1 MSTPRNQ
8 NTCYDLQGN
17 LFVPA
22 QIDRVCAGE
31 GEMQTDSDYGIPQ
44 GLNRA
49 DEIAR
54 AYRTALA
61 AWQNFKQ
68 AMERSD
74 FSAEQKLQSTQQFA
88 RLFFQYGLGYN
99 SPKQISN
106 IAVADSIHPDEPLLY
121 PVNFL
126 LDQST
131 DAISSAQKLTET
143 TVQSGTTQIVPLA
156 GDGVHKASTILPL
169 TVALADFDPESKK
182 RSDLDT
188 ASTMYAV
195 QGEGQRKKAPFQ
207 MTQQLLNADPRF
219 LWAFVF
225 NGYSLRLL
233 RDTMT
238 IARPSY
244 LEFNLEEIFSR
255 DHQADFTQMWLLLHA
270 SRANVSDDGLNVW
283 ERWVKAGYTAGQP
296 AREKLSVSLR
306 DALDILGNGFL
317 HTHGEGNAALCQ
329 KLSSGELSAEDYNH
343 QLLRLMYRFLFVFC
357 LEEREIINTRMTTER
372 AKQIAAVRNQAAQQA
387 YEEAIAKAK
396 DQSQAQETIEYSEH
410 EALSLNEIQPPVYVT
425 ADDILTEHF
434 TAQQRYKEGYSLQR
448 LRYQALKQRFQND
461 FCDAWE
467 GACIVFEALAQGQ
480 QALALPALG
489 GLFNHEQCADLM
501 DAKLSN
507 KDFFAAMRLM
517 RWAYLNGSY
526 TLIDYKN
533 MDTEE
538 LGSLYEGM
546 LELVPQIVNDAGT
559 LRFRLLDSSG
569 NERKSTGSYYT
580 PDFLVQNLIKTA
592 LDPVIAQKLKDNP
605 QNPEQALLSLKVI
618 DPACGSGHFL
628 LAAARRIATELAQVR
643 AQNILQAPALELYR
657 HSLHEVISKCIYGVD
672 INPMAVELARMGLWL
687 EGFAENEPL
696 SFLDHHLQVGNAL
709 LGVMDLETVEL
720 GIDNAAYKP
729 QSTEFTEFSCAT
741 KEVCAALKKQNT
753 AECKQLNKEGLVRY
767 TALGAGTS
775 TEIAANAF
783 TTLNKLSA
791 TDLENEKAKQKI
803 FEKYCQTI
811 RQTPI
816 YRACDLQIAAYLC
829 PKTDQTKHLVPTSYD
844 LARLCSNDL
853 IEANSP
859 EMLAK
864 CEFSHQ
870 VCEQNKVLHWPFM
883 FPEAM
888 SQGGFDCVLGNPPW
902 EKMATEDIQWFATRI
917 PAIVE
922 AQNASQRKAMIK
934 ALAEGK
940 WFQQYQANTVNL
952 QQYSKNP
959 EDQANFERQ
968 IFAEYMQAV
977 YQTGAQSTLIHLG
990 AESGGRFPLTG
1001 DGIANLF
1008 ALFAELYFNLR
1019 CEQGAAGIVVPVGL
1033 ISDYGSRRFSQKL
1046 FAGQLASSVYHFN
1059 NTENIF
1065 PAVHSSYSFILLTM
1079 RPAKQADCIFYATN
1093 ERHLDNERRHV
1104 HFIPDD
1110 IPLIN
1115 PNTQTVPLVRT
1126 EADLQLCRK
1135 LYHHA
1140 PVLMQEHDNEL
1151 ELSPWNIQ
1159 TMQMFNMSTASGL
1172 FLTKDTP
1179 AYEQALQQGKTLV
1192 PLYEGKLFHQ
1202 FDHRFASY
1210 ELNTK
1215 NGKLEPVDVTL
1226 EQKQRSSFTISPQ
1239 YWVDADEV
1247 QTKLNQKQWTKGWV
1261 LAWRDIASA
1270 TNERT
1275 VIVSALP
1282 ATNAFNHKA
1291 PLLLPNVSESLAA
1304 CFLSILNSLVVD
1316 YIERTKQSGS
1326 NVSLFYLKQLPILPP
1341 EAFKE
1346 QDIAFICERVA
1357 KLTRTADDI
1366 NEVWLTDYP
1375 AYTFQSPEERLQIRC
1390 ELDAY
1395 IARMYGLT
1403 REELHYILDPADAMN
1418 DPTFP
1423 SVTFPGLKNKELKL
1437 YGEYR
1442 TQRLVLKAFDDLEAG
1457 TLK

>member
-8 NTCYDLQGN
+8 NTCYALQGN

-182 RSDLDT
+182 RTGLDT

-244 LEFNLEEIFSR
+244 LEFNLEEIFSG
-255 DHQADFTQMWLLLHA
+255 DHQADFTQMWLLIHA
-270 SRANVSDDGLNVW
+270 SRANISDDGLNVW

-317 HTHGEGNAALCQ
+317 HTQGEGNAALCQ

-357 LEEREIINTRMTTER
+357 LEEREIINTRMTRER
-372 AKQIAAVRNQAAQQA
+372 AKQIAAERNQAAQQA
-387 YEEAIAKAK
+387 YEEALTKAKA
-396 DQSQAQETIEYSEH
+396 QAQENIEYSEQ
-410 EALSLNEIQPPVYVT
+410 EKQPLNNIQQPIPVT
-425 ADDILTEHF
+425 ADDILLEHF

-461 FCDAWE
+461 FSDAWE

-489 GLFNHEQCADLM
+489 GLFNHEQCVDLM
-501 DAKLSN
+501 ASNLSN

-546 LELVPQIVNDAGT
+546 LELVPQITNNAGT
-559 LRFRLLDSSG
+559 LTFRLLDSSG

-580 PDFLVQNLIKTA
+580 PDFLVQSLIKTA
-592 LDPVIAQKLKDNP
+592 LAPVIAQKLKDNP

-628 LAAARRIATELAQVR
+628 LAAARHIANELTQVR
-643 AQNILQAPALELYR
+643 AQSLLQAPAPELYR

-672 INPMAVELARMGLWL
+672 INPMAIELARMGLWL

-696 SFLDHHLQVGNAL
+696 SFLDHHLQVGNSL
-709 LGVMDLETVEL
+709 LGVMDLKTLKL
-720 GIDNAAYKP
+720 GIAPDAYKAA
-729 QSTEFTEFSCAT
+729 SAT
-741 KEVCAALKKQNT
+741 YKGFGLSDKEVCAVLKKKNDQ
-753 AECKQLNKEGLVRY
+753 ARKKLQE
-767 TALGAGTS
+767 
-775 TEIAANAF
+775 
-783 TTLNKLSA
+783 TLFY
-791 TDLENEKAKQKI
+791 TDLGNLSTSG
-803 FEKYCQTI
+803 Y
-811 RQTPI
+811 TPI
-816 YRACDLQIAAYLC
+816 EQMEAGSLAAETAKAQQAKRNFELLQDSPEGQACDLVLAAFLC
-829 PKTDQTKHLVPTSYD
+829 EKSTRTQHLVPTSAEVGKALQD
-844 LARLCSNDL
+844 QVNFVTDCAEQLAFAR
-853 IEANSP
+853 
-859 EMLAK
+859 
-864 CEFSHQ
+864 Q
-870 VCEQNKVLHWPFM
+870 VCADNKVFHWPLRF
-883 FPEAM
+883 FDVF

-902 EKMATEDIQWFATRI
+902 EKPQVEDRKWFAPYFPTIAFAQTAAIRKKMVESLSKGTFAHEYGQKFKDDSEEAERIYEQKIFAKYVLDLHRAAMAT
-917 PAIVE
+917 
-922 AQNASQRKAMIK
+922 
-934 ALAEGK
+934 
-940 WFQQYQANTVNL
+940 
-952 QQYSKNP
+952 
-959 EDQANFERQ
+959 
-968 IFAEYMQAV
+968 IFC
-977 YQTGAQSTLIHLG
+977 HLS
-990 AESGGRFPLTG
+990 EKDGGRFPLTG
-1001 DGIANLF
+1001 FGLTNLYSYI
-1008 ALFAELYFNLR
+1008 AELALQIKK
-1019 CEQGAAGIVVPVGL
+1019 EQGSAGIVCPIG
-1033 ISDYGSRRFSQKL
+1033 IITDDATKKFSQ
-1046 FAGQLASSVYHFN
+1046 FVFSQAQISSAYHFN
-1059 NTENIF
+1059 NTEGIF
-1065 PAVHSSYSFILLTM
+1065 PDVAGNYSFVLLSLLKS
-1079 RPAKQADCIFYATN
+1079 KQTDCVFYATK
-1093 ERHLDNERRHV
+1093 EQHIKEKRRHIQFAPTDMV
-1104 HFIPDD
+1104 
-1110 IPLIN
+1110 LMN
-1115 PNTQTVPLVRT
+1115 PNTQTIPLVRT
-1126 EADLQLCRK
+1126 ENDLKLCRK
-1135 LYHHA
+1135 LYLKA
-1140 PVLMQEHDNEL
+1140 PVLTNQNLDDN
-1151 ELSPWNIQ
+1151 PWPAVSLRG
-1159 TMQMFNMSTASGL
+1159 FNMTDDSRL
-1172 FLTKDTP
+1172 FISAQERAQNVKQHLEP
-1179 AYEQALQQGKTLV
+1179 M
-1192 PLYEGKLFHQ
+1192 YEGKLFWQ

-1247 QTKLNQKQWTKGWV
+1247 QTKLNQKQWTKDWLLV
-1261 LAWRDIASA
+1261 WRSLARA
-1270 TNERT
+1270 TDERT
-1275 VIVSALP
+1275 VIATVLPAMTAVSHSAGILLP
-1282 ATNAFNHKA
+1282 ATSDHM
-1291 PLLLPNVSESLAA
+1291 AA
-1304 CFLSILNSLVVD
+1304 CLTAMLNSIVLD
-1316 YIERTKQSGS
+1316 YVERIKQSGS

-1375 AYTFQSPEERLQIRC
+1375 AYTFQGPEERLQIRC

-1457 TLK
+1457 ILK

>member
-8 NTCYDLQGN
+8 NICYDLQGN

-68 AMERSD
+68 AMKRSD

-99 SPKQISN
+99 SPKHISN

-131 DAISSAQKLTET
+131 DAISSAQKLTDT

-317 HTHGEGNAALCQ
+317 HTQGEGNAALCQ

-357 LEEREIINTRMTTER
+357 LEEREIINTRMTPER
-372 AKQIAAVRNQAAQQA
+372 AKQIATARNQAAQQA
-387 YEEAIAKAK
+387 YEEALAKAK
-396 DQSQAQETIEYSEH
+396 AQSQAQENTEYSEQ
-410 EALSLNEIQPPVYVT
+410 EKQPLNDIQQPVPVT

-467 GACIVFEALAQGQ
+467 GACIVFEALAQGE

-501 DAKLSN
+501 AANLSN
-507 KDFFAAMRLM
+507 KNFFAAMRLM

-546 LELVPQIVNDAGT
+546 LELVPHIANNDGS
-559 LRFRLLDSSG
+559 LSFSLLDSSG

-628 LAAARRIATELAQVR
+628 LAAARRIANELTQVR
-643 AQNILQAPALELYR
+643 AQSMFQAPAPELYR

-672 INPMAVELARMGLWL
+672 VNPMAVELARMGLWL

-696 SFLDHHLQVGNAL
+696 SFLDHHLQVGNSL
-709 LGVMDLETVEL
+709 LGVMDLETVKL
-720 GIDNAAYKP
+720 GIDNDAYKP
-729 QSTEFTEFSCAT
+729 QSTEFAEFSCAT

-753 AECKQLNKEGLVRY
+753 AERKQLNKDDHVRY
-767 TALGAGTS
+767 TPLGAGTS

-783 TTLNKLSA
+783 ATLNKLSA
-791 TDLENEKAKQKI
+791 TDLENEKAKQQI
-803 FEKYCQTI
+803 FEKYCQAI
-811 RQTPI
+811 RLTPV

-829 PKTDQTKHLVPTSYD
+829 PKTAQTQHLVPTSYD
-844 LARLCSNDL
+844 IARMCSNDL

-859 EMLAK
+859 EMQAK
-864 CEFSHQ
+864 CEFAHQ

-968 IFAEYMQAV
+968 TFAEYMQAV

-1033 ISDYGSRRFSQKL
+1033 ISDHGSRHFSQKL
-1046 FAGQLASSVYHFN
+1046 FAGQQASSVYHFD
-1059 NTENIF
+1059 NTEKIF
-1065 PAVHSSYSFILLTM
+1065 PAVDGRYSFILLTM
-1079 RPAKQADCIFYATN
+1079 SSAEQVDCVFYATN
-1093 ERHLDNERRHV
+1093 ERHLKDERRHV

-1172 FLTKDTP
+1172 FLTKGTP
-1179 AYEQALQQGKTLV
+1179 AYEQALKQGKTLV

-1202 FDHRFASY
+1202 FDHHFNSY
-1210 ELNTK
+1210 RLNQKTGKPEVFDVELQ
-1215 NGKLEPVDVTL
+1215 
-1226 EQKQRSSFTISPQ
+1226 QKQQLAYSITPQ
-1239 YWVDADEV
+1239 YWVDAVNV
-1247 QTKLNQKQWTKGWV
+1247 QARLNQKQWTKGWV
-1261 LAWRDIASA
+1261 LAWRDIARA
-1270 TNERT
+1270 TDERT

-1282 ATNAFNHKA
+1282 ATNAFNNKA

-1316 YIERTKQSGS
+1316 YIERTKQAGS
-1326 NVSLFYLKQLPILPP
+1326 NVSIFHLKQLPILPP
-1341 EAFKE
+1341 ETFKE
-1346 QDIAFICERVA
+1346 QDVTFICERVA

-1375 AYTFQSPEERLQIRC
+1375 AYTFQGPEERLQIRC

-1457 TLK
+1457 ILK

>member
-1 MSTPRNQ
+1 MATPRNQ
-8 NTCYDLQGN
+8 NTCYNLQGN

-22 QIDRVCAGE
+22 QIDRVCAGN
-31 GEMQTDSDYGIPQ
+31 GEMQTDSEYGIPQ
-44 GLNRA
+44 GLNRS

-68 AMERSD
+68 AMERTD
-74 FSAEQKLQSTQQFA
+74 LSAEQKLQSTQHFA
-88 RLFFQYGLGYN
+88 RLFFQFGLGYN

-106 IAVADSIHPDEPLLY
+106 IAVTDSIHPDEPLLY

-131 DAISSAQKLTET
+131 DALSSAQKLTET

-169 TVALADFDPESKK
+169 TVALADFDPKTKK
-182 RSDLDT
+182 RADLDT
-188 ASTMYAV
+188 TSTMYAV

-225 NGYSLRLL
+225 NGYSVRLL
-233 RDTMT
+233 RDTMS

-244 LEFNLEEIFSR
+244 LEFNLEEIFSG
-255 DHQADFTQMWLLLHA
+255 DHQADFTQMWLIIHA

-317 HTHGEGNAALCQ
+317 HTQGEGNVTLCH
-329 KLSSGELSAEDYNH
+329 KLSTGELSAEDYNH

-372 AKQIAAVRNQAAQQA
+372 AKQIAAERNQAAQQA
-387 YEEAIAKAK
+387 YEKAIAKAK

-410 EALSLNEIQPPVYVT
+410 EALSLNEIQPPVLVT
-425 ADDILTEHF
+425 ANDIRLEHI
-434 TAQQRYKEGYSLQR
+434 AAKQRYKEGYSLQR

-467 GACIVFEALAQGQ
+467 GACIVFEALSQGQ
-480 QALALPALG
+480 EALALPALG

-501 DAKLSN
+501 AANLSN

-546 LELVPQIVNDAGT
+546 LELVPHIANNDGS
-559 LRFRLLDSSG
+559 LSFSLLDSSG

-628 LAAARRIATELAQVR
+628 LAAARRIANELTQVR
-643 AQNILQAPALELYR
+643 AQSMFQSPAPELYR

-672 INPMAVELARMGLWL
+672 VNPMAVELARMGLWL

-709 LGVMDLETVEL
+709 LGVMDLETVKL
-720 GIDNAAYKP
+720 GIDNDAYKP
-729 QSTEFTEFSCAT
+729 QSTEFAEFSCAT

-753 AECKQLNKEGLVRY
+753 AERKQLNKDDHVRY
-767 TALGAGTS
+767 TPLGAGTS

-783 TTLNKLSA
+783 ATLNKLSA
-791 TDLENEKAKQKI
+791 TDLENEKAKQQI
-803 FEKYCQTI
+803 FEKYCQAI
-811 RQTPI
+811 RLTPV

-829 PKTDQTKHLVPTSYD
+829 PKTAQTQHLVPTSYD
-844 LARLCSNDL
+844 IARMCSNDL

-859 EMLAK
+859 EMQAK
-864 CEFSHQ
+864 CEFAHQ
-870 VCEQNKVLHWPFM
+870 ICEQNKVLHWPFM

-902 EKMATEDIQWFATRI
+902 EKPITEGTQWFESRI
-917 PAIVE
+917 PEIAH
-922 AQNASQRKAMIK
+922 ALNKSLRSKMIE
-934 ALAEGK
+934 ALAAGCWAK
-940 WFQQYQANTVNL
+940 
-952 QQYSKNP
+952 QYSESPINRLP
-959 EDQANFERQ
+959 EEQSDFERKT
-968 IFAEYMQAV
+968 FAEFQKNL
-977 YQTGAQSTLIHLG
+977 YQTGCQSILSHL
-990 AESGGRFPLTG
+990 EEEKGGRFPLTG
-1001 DGIANLF
+1001 SGNANLF
-1008 ALFAELYFNLR
+1008 AFFAELSLKLKHSK
-1019 CEQGAAGIVVPVGL
+1019 GSAGIIVPIGL
-1033 ISDYGSRRFSQKL
+1033 ISDHSARRFSQKL
-1046 FAGQLASSVYHFN
+1046 FAGQQASSVYHFN

-1079 RPAKQADCIFYATN
+1079 SSAEQVDCVFYATN
-1093 ERHLDNERRHV
+1093 EQHLNDERRHV
-1104 HFIPDD
+1104 HFLPDD
-1110 IPLIN
+1110 IPLFN
-1115 PNTQTVPLVRT
+1115 PNTKTTPLIRA
-1126 EADLQLCRK
+1126 EADLNLCRK
-1135 LYHHA
+1135 LYQRA
-1140 PVLMQEHDNEL
+1140 PVFIQDLPDGSQLN
-1151 ELSPWNIQ
+1151 PWQAQ
-1159 TMQMFNMSTASGL
+1159 TLLMFNMGAASDL
-1172 FLTKDTP
+1172 FILNGSP
-1179 AYEQALQQGKTLV
+1179 VQNEALQHGKTLL
-1192 PLYEGKLFHQ
+1192 PLYESKLYWQ
-1202 FDHRFASY
+1202 FDHRYAIY
-1210 ELNTK
+1210 HLNQQK
-1215 NGKLEPVDVTL
+1215 RKLETTDVEL
-1226 EQKQRSSFTISPQ
+1226 EQKQQSSFSITPQ
-1239 YWVDADEV
+1239 YWIDSTYV
-1247 QTKLNQKQWTKGWV
+1247 QEKLDGKNWRKPWM
-1261 LAWRDIASA
+1261 LAWRKIARA
-1270 TNERT
+1270 TDERT
-1275 VIVSALP
+1275 LICTVLP
-1282 ATNAFNHKA
+1282 SRVGVGDSSYLLFPNFND
-1291 PLLLPNVSESLAA
+1291 SYAA
-1304 CFLSILNSLVVD
+1304 CLLAIFNSLVVD
-1316 YIERTKQSGS
+1316 YVHRLKQAGA
-1326 NVSLFYLKQLPILPP
+1326 NLNLFYLKQLPVLPP

-1346 QDIAFICERVA
+1346 QDVAFICERVA

-1375 AYTFQSPEERLQIRC
+1375 DYTFQGSEERLQIRC